1 MVITRWQQGA
11 VVEEREVSEAKDFPE
26 ISTLPGVIQVLTQ
39 IIIIRKTIK
48 AIGMIS

>member
-1 MVITRWQQGA
+1 MTRWQQGA

-26 ISTLPGVIQVLTQ
+26 ISTLLGVIQVLAQ
-39 IIIIRKTIK
+39 IIIIKKIIN